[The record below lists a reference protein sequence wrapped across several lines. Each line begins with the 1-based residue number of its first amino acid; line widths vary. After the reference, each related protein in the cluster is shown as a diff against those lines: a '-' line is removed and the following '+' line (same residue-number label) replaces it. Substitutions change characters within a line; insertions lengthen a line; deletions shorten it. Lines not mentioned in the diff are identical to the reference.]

1 MEVLSNKEIYVLLK
15 ILNDKKVK
23 EGSSSIIEVDKNF
36 SLKELE
42 HIQNEVALAENKAP
56 EEVLTIENTYKNMF
70 GQSFHS
76 GYKLNIVS
84 IEAISNY
91 AVEYVQALAQDNLSG
106 LSDENKLSLL
116 MEEFYSSAKNT
127 SDYDNFVVDKIKYMP
142 VVLFAYINDLVKLK
156 TITNK
161 KYDLRRDLHQD
172 CLMEN
177 PAFNEAMDNLLD
189 IVATM
194 NTFEFMSNYNDYFNS
209 VDSDRQANLENMRGF
224 ISSII
229 SMQFGKKTKSDS
241 SRGNHSAKPTSLSE
255 QQWMIWF
262 CIDWYIQHSN
272 VKPSDFTIMMNSRLF
287 EINKVSKDYKK
298 PSDKV
303 ISEFNKKIWDIIK
316 EPREEK
322 ERLIVPQKNDMY
334 IINLQLYRRFSST
347 AQMNPELQNN
357 MVVNMNLKRQIDLIT
372 KNYQSCTNG
381 KTS

>member
-23 EGSSSIIEVDKNF
+23 DGFSSTIEIDKNF

-42 HIQNEVALAENKAP
+42 HIQKEVALAENKSP
-56 EEVLTIENTYKNMF
+56 EEVLTIKNTYKNIY
-70 GQSFHS
+70 GQKLHF

-84 IEAISNY
+84 IESITNY
-91 AVEYVQALAQDNLSG
+91 AFEYVQALAQDNLSG

-116 MEEFYSSAKNT
+116 MEEFYSSAKNI
-127 SDYDNFVVDKIKYMP
+127 SDYDNFVVNEIKYMP
-142 VVLFAYINDLVKLK
+142 VVLFAYTNNLVKLK

-161 KYDLRRDLHQD
+161 KYDLRRDLYKD
-172 CLMEN
+172 CLMQN
-177 PAFNEAMDNLLD
+177 LAFDEAMDNLLD
-189 IVATM
+189 VITTM
-194 NTFEFMSNYNDYFNS
+194 DALAFMGDLNDYCNS
-209 VDSDRQANLENMRGF
+209 CTPDRQAKIKNMRGF
-224 ISSII
+224 ISLII
-229 SMQFGKKTKSDS
+229 SMQSGKKAKSRAS
-241 SRGNHSAKPTSLSE
+241 GNSHNDNTNILSE
-255 QQWMIWF
+255 QQWKIWF
-262 CIDWYIQHSN
+262 CIVWYIQHSN
-272 VKPSDFTIMMNSRLF
+272 VKATDYKIMMNSKLF

-357 MVVNMNLKRQIDLIT
+357 MVVNMNLKRQIELIT